1 MIAKLLTKLL
11 GFILNIIG
19 TVVGFVLSPITSVI
33 NQYVPDLHNTL
44 TTIQNFINNYV
55 IRGFTYFP
63 SFLGPL
69 TKGAIRLE
77 FDILAIFFSIYAV
90 YVTVYVAIR
99 VINKIKSMFI

>member
-19 TVVGFVLSPITSVI
+19 TVIGYILSPITNVI
-33 NQYVPDLHNTL
+33 SANVPDLHNAL

-55 IRGFTYFP
+55 VRGFTYFP

-69 TKGAIRLE
+69 TKGALRLE
-77 FDILAIFFSIYAV
+77 FDIIAIFFTIYAV
-90 YVTVYVAIR
+90 YVTVYVSIR
-99 VINKIKSMFI
+99 VITKIKSMFM